1 MTTAVFGSAI
11 NWLLKPDLEPLL
23 DHGTPIFLL
32 VIAAIVF
39 AESGLLVGFFLPGDS
54 LLFSAGLVA
63 GLYARPNIALL
74 VVCAMAAAIVGDQVG
89 YVIGNRA
96 GPKIFRREESRFF
109 KKEFVD
115 RTSAFFA
122 RHGGRA
128 VVLARF
134 VPIVRTFTPV
144 MAGVGNMRYRSF
156 VVYNVVGGALWSTTA
171 TLLGWGLGKRFPKLE
186 DYLTPI
192 AIGIVAISVIPVLLE
207 VRRQRTGATEE
218 PPLTL

>member
-1 MTTAVFGSAI
+1 MTTVVFGSAI
-11 NWLLKPDLEPLL
+11 HWLLKPDLEPLL

-74 VVCAMAAAIVGDQVG
+74 VVCAMAAAIIGDQVG

>member
-1 MTTAVFGSAI
+1 MTTVMLGSVI

-23 DHGTPIFLL
+23 EHGTPVFLL
-32 VIAAIVF
+32 VITAIVF

-63 GLYARPNIALL
+63 GLYARPNIFLL
-74 VVCAMAAAIVGDQVG
+74 ILCAMVAAIVGDQVG
-89 YVIGNRA
+89 YVIGSRA
-96 GPKIFRREESRFF
+96 GPKVFRREESRFF
-109 KKEFVD
+109 KQEFVD
-115 RTSAFFA
+115 RTSAFFE

-144 MAGVGNMRYRSF
+144 MAGVGNMRYRAF
-156 VVYNVVGGALWSTTA
+156 VTYNVVGGVLWATTA

-192 AIGIVAISVIPVLLE
+192 AVVIIALSLIPVLLE
-207 VRRQRTGATEE
+207 IRKQRTGGE
-218 PPLTL
+218 PA